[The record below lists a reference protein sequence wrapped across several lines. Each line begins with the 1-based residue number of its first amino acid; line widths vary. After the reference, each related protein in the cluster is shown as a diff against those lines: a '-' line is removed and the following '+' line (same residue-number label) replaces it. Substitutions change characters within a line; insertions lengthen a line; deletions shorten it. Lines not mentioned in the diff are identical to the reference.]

1 MKSLETQV
9 GGSHYKG
16 FVIQPLEFI
25 LKNKIGFVA
34 GNIIKY
40 VCRAEHKGG
49 LEDLYKAHHYLEVL
63 IEEAEETSQSPGSY
77 TFLKS
82 L

>member
-1 MKSLETQV
+1 MKSLETQI

-16 FVIQPLEFI
+16 FAIQPIEFI
-25 LKNKIGFVA
+25 MKNRLGFIV

-49 LEDLYKAHHYLEVL
+49 LEDLYKARHYLDIL
-63 IEEAEETSQSPGSY
+63 IEEVACSKRKE
-77 TFLKS
+77 
-82 L
+82 

>member
-1 MKSLETQV
+1 MKSLETQI

-16 FVIQPLEFI
+16 FAIQPAEFI
-25 LKNKIGFVA
+25 MKNRLGFIV

-40 VCRAEHKGG
+40 VCRAEHKNG
-49 LEDLYKAHHYLEVL
+49 LEDLYKARHYLDIL
-63 IEEAEETSQSPGSY
+63 IEEYESSS
-77 TFLKS
+77 S